1 VHRVPGPG
9 SLVELGDGV
18 YAWIADRPGHGHP
31 NAGVVVDD
39 DGTTVIDALTTPSQW
54 LPFGQAISDL
64 GLMVR
69 RVVLTSSHIPQV
81 GGAAQFVTAG
91 RYGRAETSA
100 HLEQPPNLE
109 GYRRMFPDL
118 AGEFDDRIVTKP
130 ITHVVAEPAWLSM
143 RVLALPVAGHQDE
156 NLVIQVPDAN
166 VVFAGALATFGV
178 TPNAF
183 DGDPEAWADQ
193 LTEVADWGATIV
205 PGTGPI
211 GGPDDVVALQAYLY
225 ACVEA
230 DGDPGAIPPGP
241 WDDWTDRDLDVVN
254 VERAAMLARGDR
266 TPPPSMLARLGL
278 T

>member
-1 VHRVPGPG
+1 MAA
-9 SLVELGDGV
+9 LEELGDGV
-18 YAWIADRPGHGHP
+18 YAWIADDPRHGHP

-69 RVVLTSSHIPQV
+69 RVVLTSSHIAQV
-81 GGAAQFVTAG
+81 GGAAQFLTAG
-91 RYGRAETSA
+91 RYGRQETSA
-100 HLEQPPNLE
+100 HLDQPPNLD
-109 GYRRMFPDL
+109 GYRRLFPEL
-118 AGEFDDRIVTKP
+118 ASEFDDRIVTKP
-130 ITHVVAEPAWLSM
+130 ITHVVAEAAWLST
-143 RVLALPVAGHQDE
+143 RTLAVPVTGHQEE

-166 VVFAGALATFGV
+166 VLFAGALATFGV

-193 LTEVADWGATIV
+193 LADLRGWGATIV
-205 PGTGPI
+205 PGIGPV
-211 GGPDDVVALQAYLY
+211 GGPDDVLALQAYLY

-230 DGDPGAIPPGP
+230 DGDSGAIPAGP
-241 WDDWTDRDLDVVN
+241 WDDWRDRDLDAVN

-266 TPPPSMLARLGL
+266 GVPPSMLARLGMG
-278 T
+278 